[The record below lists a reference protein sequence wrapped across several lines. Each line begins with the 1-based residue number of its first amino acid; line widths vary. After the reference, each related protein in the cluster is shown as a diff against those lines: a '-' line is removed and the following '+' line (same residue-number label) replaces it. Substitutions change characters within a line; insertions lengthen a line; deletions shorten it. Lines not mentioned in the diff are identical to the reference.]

1 MSKRRGIPTLT
12 SLAVLAAMVAGCGEK
27 KVEKA
32 ELERQVKS
40 ALAAKVGQ
48 EPKAIRCPG
57 DIDSKVGATTR
68 CVLVAPDDSELDV
81 DVRVT
86 SVEGDKA
93 RFDIQAGT
101 QVRRP

>member
-1 MSKRRGIPTLT
+1 MATLA
-12 SLAVLAAMVAGCGEK
+12 SVAAIAALVAACGEK

-32 ELERQVKS
+32 ELEEQVKK

-57 DIDSKVGATTR
+57 DIDSKVGAKTR
-68 CVLVAPDDSELDV
+68 CVLVATDDSELDV
-81 DVRVT
+81 DVRVS
-86 SVEGDKA
+86 SVEGDRA

-101 QVRRP
+101 QVRRR